1 MDDGAHHGAHHDA
14 NTTRIT
20 TRITTRT
27 RHANH
32 DARAASTR
40 YARGVRWRLPD
51 WIAFS
56 EAYGGSEPLP
66 RTPRRF
72 RTSVRRARF
81 DAAAVWLGFGRV
93 RTVTRGLARELVAP
107 VGTPVRAER
116 RGVVQVRAS
125 LVPGGVGL
133 AIDHGDGSGA
143 VWLQLA
149 RVRLSVGDAV
159 DAGDPIGVVGASVRA
174 HVPAPWAPPFVIVQ
188 TVVAGE
194 AVSAEEYAW
203 VDAIGSEG
211 IDSASRTASASLR
224 FDSAAVGD
232 GIASCR
238 DVRLRESMDALPTLD
253 ERAWALTFWR
263 VAAPEFFVRGGRLS

>member
-1 MDDGAHHGAHHDA
+1 M
-14 NTTRIT
+14 
-20 TRITTRT
+20 
-27 RHANH
+27 
-32 DARAASTR
+32 
-40 YARGVRWRLPD
+40 
-51 WIAFS
+51 
-56 EAYGGSEPLP
+56 
-66 RTPRRF
+66 
-72 RTSVRRARF
+72 
-81 DAAAVWLGFGRV
+81 WLGFGRV

-149 RVRLSVGDAV
+149 RVRLAVGDAV

-211 IDSASRTASASLR
+211 IDSALTHGPMVSRNRSASRTASASLR

-263 VAAPEFFVRGGRLS
+263 VAAPELFVRGGRLS